1 MVKFETSH
9 YPCLSQWMSYYTL
22 HENSCFSYSVYAGF
36 FVPER
41 VEIVTVRQLCHIDNN
56 YWLPT
61 IAFQN
66 FFLQKS
72 PGYMVEENLCMLHQV
87 HIQSSLT
94 KTDASWG
101 IFLPINTFETVTIVF
116 TCFMLKQGTQ
126 FICLHMSIS
135 LIVTVLMIFY
145 GYEVIPYL
153 RIRMAQKLKDLPSD
167 FSAGS
172 HSQLQYNPIITY
184 FKGPL

>member
-126 FICLHMSIS
+126 FICLHMSNLINSDSSHDFLWLWSHS
-135 LIVTVLMIFY
+135 LFENKNGTKVKTCQVIFQL
-145 GYEVIPYL
+145 EVIPSYST
-153 RIRMAQKLKDLPSD
+153 I
-167 FSAGS
+167 
-172 HSQLQYNPIITY
+172 
-184 FKGPL
+184 PL